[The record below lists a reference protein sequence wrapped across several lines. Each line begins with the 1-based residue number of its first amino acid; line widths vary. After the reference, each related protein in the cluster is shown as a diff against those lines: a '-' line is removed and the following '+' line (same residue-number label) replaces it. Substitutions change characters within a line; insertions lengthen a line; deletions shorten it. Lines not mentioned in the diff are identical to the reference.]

1 MIDEDKIKKEIQEMS
16 GAPNYMTMEAVS
28 LLISIKYNVSQFSV
42 YWWPRKNFEKG
53 YLQEELEWR
62 KVVLSDMKEIYL
74 WVKQLTEFVIVLAIM
89 EIVIMCFIIFR
100 K

>member
-1 MIDEDKIKKEIQEMS
+1 MTELECIK
-16 GAPNYMTMEAVS
+16 
-28 LLISIKYNVSQFSV
+28 
-42 YWWPRKNFEKG
+42 
-53 YLQEELEWR
+53 EELEWR